1 MGQSDRRKRFS
12 IRGQALI
19 ACVLLASTCLFISP
33 SAQAASRQAQ
43 EREARKACLSG
54 DYPKGVTILSDL
66 FVDTKDPTFIFNQ
79 GRCFEQNRRYDDAI
93 GRFQEYLR
101 AGTRLNNSDKAS
113 AEKHIADCQDLLA
126 KQTAQ
131 QVVPTGAPPV
141 QGPIVQQVP
150 VAPPPGTNPTAAAVV
165 LQQTQPAQTAT
176 SGSGLR
182 TAGIVT
188 ASAGGA
194 ALVAGVIFNLKVNSM
209 ASDMETTPG
218 GYSSGKESDRKT
230 YQTLGWVSYGVGAA
244 CVATGAVLY
253 VFGMKAGSS
262 NSASIALVPAF
273 ARGQV
278 GAFLKGAF

>member
-113 AEKHIADCQDLLA
+113 AANGKYFRD
-126 KQTAQ
+126 
-131 QVVPTGAPPV
+131 
-141 QGPIVQQVP
+141 IV
-150 VAPPPGTNPTAAAVV
+150 
-165 LQQTQPAQTAT
+165 
-176 SGSGLR
+176 SGSNGGCYFFCDARKRYDYVTGL
-182 TAGIVT
+182 
-188 ASAGGA
+188 
-194 ALVAGVIFNLKVNSM
+194 
-209 ASDMETTPG
+209 
-218 GYSSGKESDRKT
+218 
-230 YQTLGWVSYGVGAA
+230 
-244 CVATGAVLY
+244 
-253 VFGMKAGSS
+253 GSPLT
-262 NSASIALVPAF
+262 IHF
-273 ARGQV
+273 
-278 GAFLKGAF
+278 